1 MVKIIAH
8 RGASLEERE
17 NSLAAFERAIELG
30 CDAIELDLHLT
41 ADGVP
46 VCHHDPTVGSQRI
59 EELPLAKLNLPTLS
73 QALNL
78 AWNHPLW
85 MVELKNG
92 GANERLIE
100 TVVKIAGQKPK
111 GTIFLGSLS
120 SEMVEAIGKRWPRKQ
135 LIGIVESEAELAGH
149 RAAGPALLALHFSLA
164 SKERVDELTEAGYE
178 IWCWTVDSRSERD
191 RLARNGVSGII
202 TNDPRGLI
210 A

>member
-8 RGASLEERE
+8 RGASLEKRE

-46 VCHHDPTVGSQRI
+46 VCHHDPIARSQRI
-59 EELPLAKLNLPTLS
+59 EESSLAELNLPTLGE
-73 QALNL
+73 ALSL

-92 GANERLIE
+92 GVNDRLIDA
-100 TVVKIAGQKPK
+100 VIKIASQRPQ
-111 GTIFLGSLS
+111 GTILLGSLS
-120 SEMVEAIGKRWPRKQ
+120 SEIVEAIGKQWPRNQ

-149 RAAGPALLALHFSLA
+149 RAARPALLALHFSLA
-164 SKERVDELTEAGYE
+164 TKERVDELTEAGYE
-178 IWCWTVDSRSERD
+178 IWCWTVDSKAERD

-202 TNDPRGLI
+202 TNDPQKLPS
-210 A
+210 